1 MLFVLAFSV
10 LAYLIIRRLPL
21 ELMATIIAFIVVVT
35 IAASLF
41 VVSVGAANIVAG
53 TTAVIGTAVVWYYI
67 VN

>member
-10 LAYLIIRRLPL
+10 LAYLIIRKLPL

-41 VVSVGAANIVAG
+41 VVSVGSANIVAG